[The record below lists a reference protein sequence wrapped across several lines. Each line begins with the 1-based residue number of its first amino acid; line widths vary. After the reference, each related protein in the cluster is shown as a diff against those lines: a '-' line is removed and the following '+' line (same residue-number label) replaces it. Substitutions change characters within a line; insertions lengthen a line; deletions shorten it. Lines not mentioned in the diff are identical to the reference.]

1 MNYKGI
7 EQLEQSQVQIT
18 KGIERLEQLQV
29 YSTEALRALM
39 KSLQSIQALVT
50 AMEETLLSVKQ
61 DLKDLR
67 LDQRKDREVK
77 LL

>member
-1 MNYKGI
+1 M
-7 EQLEQSQVQIT
+7 EQSQVQIT